1 MITEKDGVGIL
12 KIVVLAGGLS
22 PERDVSLNS
31 GSLIANALAR
41 KGHSVLLVDVYEGV
55 KLEDGFTDYDSLF
68 STRAEYSYKIP
79 EYIPS
84 LEEVKKN
91 NGGQDALIGKNVLEI
106 CHAADMV
113 FLALHGAMGENGQL
127 QATLDNYNIKYTGSG
142 YIGSLLAMDKDL
154 AKQLLVRAGV
164 PTADW
169 VTIRTGKDEKIN
181 DDVIGEIEEKIGYPS
196 VVKPCSCGSS
206 VGVSL
211 VHNRKQLEEAL
222 GFAKEYEG
230 LILVEKM
237 INGRELSVGV
247 MDGSALPP
255 IEIIPKEGFYD
266 YKNKYQSGMTE
277 EICPAQLTDAEL
289 KEVSRLAVL
298 AHKTLRLGAYSRVDF
313 ILSDGL
319 PVCLEANTLP
329 GMTPNSLFPQM
340 AAAVGIG
347 YDDLCDKL
355 VNLCI

>member
-1 MITEKDGVGIL
+1 M

-41 KGHSVLLVDVYEGV
+41 KGHKVYLIDVYEGV
-55 KLEDGFTDYDSLF
+55 ELENGFADYDSLF
-68 STRAEYSYKIP
+68 TSKSDYSYKIP
-79 EYIPS
+79 EIIPS
-84 LEEVKKN
+84 LEEVKQKN
-91 NGGQDALIGKNVLEI
+91 GDRDVLIGKNVLEI
-106 CHAADMV
+106 CHAADIV

-142 YIGSLLAMDKDL
+142 YIGSLLAMDKDI
-154 AKQLLVRAGV
+154 AKQLLARSGV
-164 PTADW
+164 PTAEW
-169 VTIRTGKDEKIN
+169 ITIKTEKHEEISDETITKIEN
-181 DDVIGEIEEKIGYPS
+181 EIGYPN

-206 VGVSL
+206 VGVSI
-211 VHNRKQLEEAL
+211 VYDREQLHAAF

-237 INGRELSVGV
+237 IVGRELSVGV
-247 MDGSALPP
+247 LDGKALPP
-255 IEIIPKEGFYD
+255 VEIIPKAGFYD

-277 EICPAQLTDAEL
+277 EICPAKLTEAEL
-289 KEVSRLAVL
+289 KEVGRLAVL
-298 AHKTLRLGAYSRVDF
+298 AHNTLRLGAYSRVDF
-313 ILSDGL
+313 ILCKDGT

-340 AAAVGIG
+340 ASAVGIE
-347 YDDLCDKL
+347 YDDLCDEL
-355 VNLCI
+355 VRLCM